1 MRQHTQYK
9 RKKSFLAALRSDPR
23 RIDLNQSGRPTPELF
38 PSMSQSTDV
47 DPDAESLRLAQQLED
62 EEFAAYREPALGF
75 SEAELAEMDDETR
88 QSIELAMR
96 LQEEER
102 LRIQEQQAA
111 AERLEGQADDEESIA
126 LAIRLQQE
134 DDESALRNALGVTDG
149 EPGSPS
155 EYTYE
160 QLMRLQDTVGMVS
173 RGASQDDIS
182 ALRTLTV
189 EEARRPGSNIVLG
202 EQVSAN
208 RRTPLP
214 SVHARCAPRAAV
226 LTPS

>member
-1 MRQHTQYK
+1 MNVNVNVEQGGAVVVTVK
-9 RKKSFLAALRSDPR
+9 RATLENRPSRSTGE
-23 RIDLNQSGRPTPELF
+23 RITL

-202 EQVSAN
+202 EQVCTK
-208 RRTPLP
+208 RTPLP
-214 SVHARCAPRAAV
+214 RSHACCAPRTAV

>member
-1 MRQHTQYK
+1 
-9 RKKSFLAALRSDPR
+9 
-23 RIDLNQSGRPTPELF
+23 
-38 PSMSQSTDV
+38 MSQSTDV

-126 LAIRLQQE
+126 LAIRL
-134 DDESALRNALGVTDG
+134 RT
-149 EPGSPS
+149 
-155 EYTYE
+155 
-160 QLMRLQDTVGMVS
+160 MR
-173 RGASQDDIS
+173 
-182 ALRTLTV
+182 
-189 EEARRPGSNIVLG
+189 
-202 EQVSAN
+202 
-208 RRTPLP
+208 
-214 SVHARCAPRAAV
+214 ARCATLSESQTVSLARPASTR
-226 LTPS
+226 TSS